1 VLKVKT
7 LPFDGTTDG
16 TDPSD
21 QQDEI
26 GPEIRLLFRATFA
39 PLKSVLSGK
48 SVVYS
53 VFVFSL
59 SKVEVEETCRKCYA
73 HLSDA
78 GRRDVASRRFP
89 GARAAI
95 AGNVSLQTTI

>member
-1 VLKVKT
+1 MKT

-16 TDPSD
+16 TDLSD

-26 GPEIRLLFRATFA
+26 GPEIRLSFRATFA
-39 PLKSVLSGK
+39 PLKSALSGK

-59 SKVEVEETCRKCYA
+59 SYYVLHLGLLMLLLWAV
-73 HLSDA
+73 LSDDRYSQA
-78 GRRDVASRRFP
+78 GAVTLVALRRRQIGIGENGV
-89 GARAAI
+89 
-95 AGNVSLQTTI
+95 L